1 VKNKIGAKN
10 YLYPMPAVIVG
21 AKVEGRANFMTVA
34 YCGIAQN
41 QPPMIF
47 ITLGEKHYTNKGIKK
62 NKCFSINIPSKAMV
76 EITDYVGLV
85 SGKNEDKSELFDI
98 FYGELKNAPMISS
111 CPVNLECAL
120 LKKVS
125 LKGTNEIF
133 IGEIVEAYCDDKY
146 LTDGLPDIKK
156 IEPLVFSMYDWN
168 YYEVGAH
175 LGKALHVGKDFKKK
189 S

>member
-1 VKNKIGAKN
+1 
-10 YLYPMPAVIVG
+10 
-21 AKVEGRANFMTVA
+21 
-34 YCGIAQN
+34 
-41 QPPMIF
+41 
-47 ITLGEKHYTNKGIKK
+47 
-62 NKCFSINIPSKAMV
+62 
-76 EITDYVGLV
+76 
-85 SGKNEDKSELFDI
+85 
-98 FYGELKNAPMISS
+98 MISS